1 MMGAQIKK
9 HVSKHASIC
18 ALSNAAL
25 GYISFL
31 RNQRRN
37 GMTDRPVWD

>member
-25 GYISFL
+25 GVHIVFAQSASK
-31 RNQRRN
+31 RDD
-37 GMTDRPVWD
+37 G